1 MAAADADL
9 TASDDDARMTE
20 DERALDPTGI
30 FGEGG
35 RAGRPFF
42 TQEQDQEEQEEED
55 ETNADRIRK
64 RRRRT

>member
-1 MAAADADL
+1 
-9 TASDDDARMTE
+9 MTE